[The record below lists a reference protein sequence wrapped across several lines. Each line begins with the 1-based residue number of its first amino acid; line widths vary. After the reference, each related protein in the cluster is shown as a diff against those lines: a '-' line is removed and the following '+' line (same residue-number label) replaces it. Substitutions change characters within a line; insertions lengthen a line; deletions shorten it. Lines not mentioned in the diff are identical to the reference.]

1 MKHLLG
7 EANEQEQQQVKK
19 WLADDSSNMTYYVEL
34 KKVWDASKQLA
45 ASSTV
50 DAEAAWERFQN
61 RIEKNKISDVPVR
74 RIGFPWKKIAA
85 AAIIVFGLIAFQLFY
100 TGKPAKE
107 ILVQT
112 QANILKDT
120 LSDGSVITLNKNSS
134 IAYNSIFK
142 GKTRNITLKGEAFF
156 NVAPDKKKPFI
167 ISVNDIQVTVVGTSF
182 NIKSNNGSTEVV
194 VETGVVKVTK
204 NGKTVELRANE
215 KIEVAT
221 KDSVLVKE
229 EVNDKLYNYYRTKE
243 FVCDDTPLWK
253 LIQVVNEAY
262 NTTIIIGR
270 NELRD
275 LRMNTTFNNESLE
288 QVLNVISLTFSI
300 KVIKEGDKIIL
311 Q

>member
-7 EANEQEQQQVKK
+7 EATEQEQQQVKK
-19 WLADDSSNMTYYVEL
+19 WLADDSSNMTYYAEL

-45 ASSTV
+45 STSTV
-50 DAEAAWERFQN
+50 DTEAAWERFQN
-61 RIEKNKISDVPVR
+61 RIEKNKTSDVPVR
-74 RIGFPWKKIAA
+74 SIGFPWKKIAA
-85 AAIIVFGLIAFQLFY
+85 AVIVILGLVAFQLFY
-100 TGKPAKE
+100 IGKPGKE

-156 NVAPDKKKPFI
+156 NVAPNKKKPFI

-194 VETGVVKVTK
+194 VETGIVKVTK

-221 KDSVLVKE
+221 KDSLLAKE

-262 NTTIIIGR
+262 NTNIIIGR
-270 NELRD
+270 NELKD